1 MKPTYTDLENDIRE
15 MDATI
20 DGLTAAIADLETDVA
35 RTRDKLTEAIDLV
48 WRLGGSSV
56 RDLDENVNSLLDV
69 LETAR
74 AAL

>member
-20 DGLTAAIADLETDVA
+20 DGLTAAIADLENEATV
-35 RTRDKLTEAIDLV
+35 TSEAIQGAIDELQGLKEVVLADLV
-48 WRLGGSSV
+48 SAVDSV
-56 RDLDENVNSLLDV
+56 VEALK
-69 LETAR
+69 

>member
-20 DGLTAAIADLETDVA
+20 DGLTAAIAGLERENDA
-35 RTRDKLTEAIDLV
+35 LTEAIRDAIDDLGGLIEVPLADLV
-48 WRLGGSSV
+48 LAV
-56 RDLDENVNSLLDV
+56 YNI
-69 LETAR
+69 TATLK